1 MFQPLIFRGEHPRS
15 FKTSVAEAH
24 PGLCDI
30 YPSEASESLEG
41 SNACCGG
48 GGLPSACRPEKCR
61 YPTLTSMFEGQPS
74 TIRPLFNQNE
84 GHLGSRYT
92 MTPFE

>member
-41 SNACCGG
+41 SKELVAAGVV
-48 GGLPSACRPEKCR
+48 LPSACRPEKCR
-61 YPTLTSMFEGQPS
+61 YRPNPTDLYF
-74 TIRPLFNQNE
+74 
-84 GHLGSRYT
+84 
-92 MTPFE
+92 

>member
-1 MFQPLIFRGEHPRS
+1 MFQALIFRGEHPRS

-41 SNACCGG
+41 SKELVAAGVS
-48 GGLPSACRPEKCR
+48 LPSA
-61 YPTLTSMFEGQPS
+61 
-74 TIRPLFNQNE
+74 
-84 GHLGSRYT
+84 
-92 MTPFE
+92 